1 MKDKAI
7 KIYSWEKTI
16 LVFLSGIVVLL
27 SFLGFYLAKTEIPEP
42 FGHLI
47 KGGHSHALCFAFA
60 AFFYLALL
68 RVVNISIRFK
78 RVLTYSL
85 LITFLEPFGLL
96 WAGLAKEMR
105 FLPLTSSLGGGF
117 FVFLWVLMAYLLLT
131 KTRDLK

>member
-42 FGHLI
+42 FGHLVS
-47 KGGHSHALCFAFA
+47 GGHSHALCFAFA

-68 RVVNISIRFK
+68 RIVKIPSRFK
-78 RVLTYSL
+78 KVLTYSI
-85 LITFLEPFGLL
+85 LITFLEPLGLL

-105 FLPLTSSLGGGF
+105 LLPLSSGIGGGTF
-117 FVFLWVLMAYLLLT
+117 ILLWLLMTYFLLP
-131 KTRDLK
+131 KTGDLK